1 MARRQN
7 PGDDC
12 ESLISASIQTGR
24 GVTMIEKCTLKQK
37 LIGIVFNVFAIAFIQ
52 EISAQP
58 VYFDPDTPQLT
69 ETESAAALD
78 EFEQMQTDRK
88 EFIKQ
93 LIEEGGEK
101 AVQNDN
107 PRVLMTPRF
116 MALDFDTQLN
126 FARCRSERPAAAA
139 TFVRDCFWSSP
150 S

>member
-1 MARRQN
+1 
-7 PGDDC
+7 
-12 ESLISASIQTGR
+12 
-24 GVTMIEKCTLKQK
+24 MIEKCTLKQK

-52 EISAQP
+52 EIPAPSQP

-93 LIEEGGEK
+93 LIAEGGEK

-107 PRVLMTPRF
+107 PRVWMTPRF
-116 MALDFDTQLN
+116 MALDFDTQKN
-126 FARCRSERPAAAA
+126 FMHCRSERPATAA
-139 TFVRDCFWSSP
+139 TSVWDCLWSSP